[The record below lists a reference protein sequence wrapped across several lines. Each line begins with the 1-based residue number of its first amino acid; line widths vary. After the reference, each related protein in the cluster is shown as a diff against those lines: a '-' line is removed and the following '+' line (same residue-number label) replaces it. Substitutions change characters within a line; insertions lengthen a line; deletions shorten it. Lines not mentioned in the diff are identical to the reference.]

1 MSAWISCDE
10 MCALLGVRQQTLY
23 AYVSR
28 ALMAARPDPFDPRRS
43 LYSRADADRLLVR
56 RKRGR
61 RAAQVAEN
69 AISWGEAILPT
80 TISTVSAGRL
90 FYRGRDAVR
99 LAREAT
105 LEEVAALLW
114 GVPAFPSA
122 SAALPRVD
130 KDMPPVQ
137 AAMSML
143 ACAAASSN
151 PSFGRALPSL
161 AEESATLLRSVA
173 FALGADLS
181 DDATV
186 AEGFARHWHC
196 DAGGADGIR
205 AALVVMADHEL
216 NASSFAAR
224 VTASTGA
231 PLAAAALS
239 GLSTLLGPAHGGA
252 TRRVEALF
260 EEASRIGASRAIRQ
274 RLARGEQLPGFGHPL
289 YPDVDPR
296 AAALLERVRLPQL
309 FSDLARQAQAAT
321 GLRPNIDFAS
331 VALAAAHDLPKDAPF
346 LLFAAARSAGWLAHA
361 MEQAQSGRL
370 IRPRARYSGPPLEP
384 L

>member
-1 MSAWISCDE
+1 MSAWITCDE

-43 LYSRADADRLLVR
+43 LYSRADGDRLLAR

-61 RAAQVAEN
+61 RAVQVAEN

-80 TISTVSAGRL
+80 AISTVSGGRL
-90 FYRGRDAVR
+90 FYRGHDAIR

-114 GVPAFPSA
+114 DVPAFPSA
-122 SAALPRVD
+122 NAALPGVGED
-130 KDMPPVQ
+130 TPPVE

-143 ACAAASSN
+143 ARAAATSD

-161 AEESATLLRSVA
+161 ADESATLLRSVA
-173 FALGADLS
+173 VALGADLS
-181 DDATV
+181 QGGTV
-186 AEGFARHWHC
+186 SEGFGRRWRC
-196 DAGGADGIR
+196 DAGGADAIR

-260 EEASRIGASRAIRQ
+260 EEAGRIGASSAVRQ

-296 AAALLERVRLPQL
+296 AAALLERMRLPQVL
-309 FSDLARQAQAAT
+309 SELARQAHAAT
-321 GLRPNIDFAS
+321 GLHPNVDFAS

-370 IRPRARYSGPPLEP
+370 IRPRARYCGPPLEP